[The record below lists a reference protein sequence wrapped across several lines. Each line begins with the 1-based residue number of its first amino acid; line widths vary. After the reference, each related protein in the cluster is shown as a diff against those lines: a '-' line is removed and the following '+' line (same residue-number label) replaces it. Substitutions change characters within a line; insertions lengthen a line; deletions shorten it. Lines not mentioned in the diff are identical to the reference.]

1 MGTKKWEIRNK
12 KLLLISYLLL
22 LTFIAACGRRG
33 DPIVIAPYKVGIDSY
48 REVGVVKDLKALKRD
63 GNIYLTWRIPEGEDF
78 FKEALK
84 GFVVF
89 RAEIPEGVTVEECEC
104 SFRLL
109 DFIGSD
115 SKSSRYFGIDSEKTF
130 EYLDKKVIRGQAYVY
145 KIVVMDKNNK
155 MGKDS
160 NIILV
165 RGIKPELT
173 EVVTIPP
180 KVPTG
185 LVAVYTQKN
194 IVLAWDEVRGQEIK
208 FYNVYRSE
216 GKDFAAI
223 GETVTPAFTD
233 KDIEPSRKYYYRVT
247 AVGEIEGPPSEE
259 IEIVTEIH

>member
-12 KLLLISYLLL
+12 KLLFISYLLL
-22 LTFIAACGRRG
+22 LAFIAACGRRG
-33 DPIVIAPYKVGIDSY
+33 DPIVIAPYK
-48 REVGVVKDLKALKRD
+48 EVGVVKDFKALKRD

-89 RAEIPEGVTVEECEC
+89 RAEIPEGVTVKECEC

-109 DFIGSD
+109 DFIGPD

-155 MGKDS
+155 TGKDS
-160 NIILV
+160 NIVLV
-165 RGIKPELT
+165 KDIEPEP
-173 EVVTIPP
+173 EKVVTIPP

-185 LVAVYTQKN
+185 LVAIYTQKS
-194 IVLAWDEVRGQEIK
+194 IILTWDEIRGQEIK

-223 GETVTPAFTD
+223 GETVTFAFTD

-247 AVGEIEGPPSEE
+247 VVGDIEGPPSEE